1 MMYEKIYSQ
10 ILHRYTFFRI
20 SITIIFCELPG
31 EGKILDFHR
40 E

>member
-1 MMYEKIYSQ
+1 MIYGKIYAQ

-20 SITIIFCELPG
+20 SITIIVCQLSG
-31 EGKILDFHR
+31 DGKILDFHR